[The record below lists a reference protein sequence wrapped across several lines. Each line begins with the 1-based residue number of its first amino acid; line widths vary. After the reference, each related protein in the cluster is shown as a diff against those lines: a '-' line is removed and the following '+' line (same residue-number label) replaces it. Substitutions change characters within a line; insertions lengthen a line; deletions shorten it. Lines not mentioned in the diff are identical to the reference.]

1 MEEKFNFKLLTVKEL
16 AALTS
21 LSKSWIYQK
30 VAEGCFPQP
39 IRIGRNTR
47 WKSTDIQNWINSHQ
61 S

>member
-16 AALTS
+16 VAMTS

-30 VAEGCFPQP
+30 VAEGFFPQP

-47 WKSTDIQNWINSHQ
+47 WKSSDIQNWINSQ